1 MTWGRVGYGSV
12 GAELEVEMARVPE
25 PALATLS
32 HERFWEPGWVFER
45 KLDGQRVLAVRDATG
60 CRLYSR
66 SGRDVTRAFPEV
78 AEALAEQTSDD
89 FVVDGEVVAFEGSRT
104 SFARLQ
110 PRIHVSDPERA
121 RHSGV
126 AVWFYVFDV
135 LEANGVDLRDRP
147 LLERK
152 RTLRKLLRWRGP
164 IRSTPHRVRAGE
176 DWFAEICRRGWEGL
190 IAKRADATYHSGRT
204 DAWLKFKCEA
214 GQELVV
220 VGWTDPAGSR
230 VLLGALLLGYHDRS
244 SGGDDLVY
252 AGKVGTGFS
261 DEVLRDLHRRLTR
274 LEVETSPCDR
284 GRLPTQGVH
293 WVRPRLV
300 AEVAFTEWTSAGQL
314 RHPRY
319 LGLRTDKPARDVVR
333 EAR

>member
-1 MTWGRVGYGSV
+1 
-12 GAELEVEMARVPE
+12 MARIPE
-25 PALATLS
+25 PALATLC
-32 HERFWEPGWVFER
+32 HERFWDPGWVYER
-45 KLDGQRVLAVRDATG
+45 KLDGQRVLAVRDAKG

-66 SGRDVTRAFPEV
+66 SGRDVTAAFPEV
-78 AEALAEQTSDD
+78 AEALAAQASEN
-89 FVVDGEVVAFEGSRT
+89 FVVDGEVVAFEGPRT

-110 PRIHVSDPERA
+110 PRIHVDSAEKA
-121 RHSGV
+121 RRSGV

-135 LEANGVDLRDRP
+135 LEADGDDLRDRT

-152 RTLRKLLRWRGP
+152 RVLRGLLRWRSP
-164 IRSTPHRVRAGE
+164 LRSTPHRVQGDEA
-176 DWFAEICRRGWEGL
+176 WFAEICGKGWEGL
-190 IAKRADATYHSGRT
+190 IAKRTDATYHGGRT

-220 VGWTDPAGSR
+220 VGWTDPQGSR
-230 VLLGALLLGYHDRS
+230 VALGALLLGYYDGH
-244 SGGDDLVY
+244 DLVY

-261 DEVLRDLHRRLTR
+261 REVLRDLHARLAR
-274 LEVETSPCDR
+274 IEVDRTSCDR
-284 GRLPTQGVH
+284 GRPPSKGVH
-293 WVRPRLV
+293 WARPSLV

-333 EAR
+333 ESR

>member
-1 MTWGRVGYGSV
+1 MPS
-12 GAELEVEMARVPE
+12 APQ

-32 HERFWEPGWVFER
+32 HHRFWEPGWVYER
-45 KLDGQRVLAVRDATG
+45 KLDGQRVLAVRDGSGA
-60 CRLYSR
+60 RLYSR
-66 SGRDVTRAFPEV
+66 SGRDVTAAFPEV
-78 AEALAEQTSDD
+78 AEALAEQQAAS

-110 PRIHVSDPERA
+110 PRIQVADPDRA
-121 RHSGV
+121 RRSGV
-126 AVWFYVFDV
+126 AVWYYVFDV
-135 LEANGVDLRDRP
+135 LEIDGADQRDEA

-152 RTLRKLLRWRGP
+152 RRLRTLLRWKSP
-164 IRSTPHRVRAGE
+164 LRSTPHRVKGGE
-176 DWFAEICRRGWEGL
+176 DWFAEVCRAGWEGL
-190 IAKRADATYHSGRT
+190 IAKRDNATYRRGRT

-220 VGWTDPAGSR
+220 VGWTDPEGSR
-230 VLLGALLLGYHDRS
+230 VALGALLLGYHD
-244 SGGDDLVY
+244 GDDLVY

-261 DEVLRDLHRRLTR
+261 EKVLRDLHGRLSR
-274 LEVETSPCDR
+274 IERDESPCTR
-284 GRLPTQGVH
+284 GKLPRKGVH
-293 WVRPRLV
+293 WARPTLV

-319 LGLRTDKPARDVVR
+319 LGLRNDKDPDDVVR

>member
-1 MTWGRVGYGSV
+1 MTRI
-12 GAELEVEMARVPE
+12 PK
-25 PALATLS
+25 PALATLR
-32 HERFWEPGWVFER
+32 HDRFWEPGWVYER
-45 KLDGQRVLAVRDATG
+45 KLDGQRVLGVRDGADA
-60 CRLYSR
+60 RLYSR
-66 SGRDVTRAFPEV
+66 SGRDVTVAFPEV
-78 AEALAEQTSDD
+78 AEALAEQGSGS

-121 RHSGV
+121 RRSGV
-126 AVWFYVFDV
+126 AVYYYVFDL
-135 LEANGVDLRDRP
+135 LEANGADLRGEP

-152 RTLRKLLRWRGP
+152 RRLRTLLRWRDP
-164 IRSTPHRVRAGE
+164 LRSTPHRVRAGD

-190 IAKRADATYHSGRT
+190 IAKRDDAPYPDGRS

-220 VGWTDPAGSR
+220 VGWTDPEGSR
-230 VLLGALLLGYHDRS
+230 ESLGALLLGYNDRAD
-244 SGGDDLVY
+244 GHDDLVY

-261 DEVLRDLHRRLTR
+261 REVLHDLHRRLSR
-274 LEVETSPCDR
+274 LEVPDSPCTR
-284 GRLPTQGVH
+284 GRLPSKGVH
-293 WVRPRLV
+293 WARPRLV

-319 LGLRTDKPARDVVR
+319 LGLRTDKPADDVVR

>member
-1 MTWGRVGYGSV
+1 MPQI
-12 GAELEVEMARVPE
+12 PE
-25 PALATLS
+25 PALATLR
-32 HERFWEPGWVFER
+32 HDRFWEPGWVYER
-45 KLDGQRVLAVRDATG
+45 KLDGQRVLAVRDGSG

-66 SGRDVTRAFPEV
+66 SGRDVTVAFPEV
-78 AEALAEQTSDD
+78 AEALAGQSSEE

-121 RHSGV
+121 RRSGV

-135 LEANGVDLRDRP
+135 LGAHGTDLRDRP

-152 RTLRKLLRWRGP
+152 RVLKQLIRWREP
-164 IRSTPHRVRAGE
+164 LRSTPHRVRGGE
-176 DWFAEICRRGWEGL
+176 TWFAEICHQGWEGL
-190 IAKRADATYHSGRT
+190 IAKRADATYQSGRT
-204 DAWLKFKCEA
+204 KAWLKFKCEA
-214 GQELVV
+214 GQELVI
-220 VGWTDPAGSR
+220 VGWTDPEGSR
-230 VLLGALLLGYHDRS
+230 LALGALLLGYHDRT
-244 SGGDDLVY
+244 GDRDALVY

-261 DEVLRDLHRRLTR
+261 EEVLRDLHRRLSR
-274 LEVETSPCDR
+274 LAVDESPCDR
-284 GRLPTQGVH
+284 GKLPSRGVH
-293 WVRPRLV
+293 WARPRLV

-319 LGLRTDKPARDVVR
+319 LGLRTDKDADDVVR

>member
-1 MTWGRVGYGSV
+1 V
-12 GAELEVEMARVPE
+12 VEMSRIPK
-25 PALATLS
+25 PALATLR
-32 HERFWEPGWVFER
+32 HDRFWEPGWVYER
-45 KLDGQRVLAVRDATG
+45 KLDGQRVLGVRDGADA
-60 CRLYSR
+60 RLYSR
-66 SGRDVTRAFPEV
+66 SGRDVTVAFPEV
-78 AEALAEQTSDD
+78 AEALAEQGSGA

-121 RHSGV
+121 RRSGV
-126 AVWFYVFDV
+126 AVYYYVFDV
-135 LEANGVDLRDRP
+135 LEADGEDLRGEP
-147 LLERK
+147 LVERK
-152 RTLRKLLRWRGP
+152 RRLRTLLHWHDPL
-164 IRSTPHRVRAGE
+164 RSTPHRVRAGE

-190 IAKRADATYHSGRT
+190 IAKRDDAPYPDGRS

-220 VGWTDPAGSR
+220 VGWTDPEGSR
-230 VLLGALLLGYHDRS
+230 ESLGALLLGYHDRA
-244 SGGDDLVY
+244 GDRDDLVY

-261 DEVLRDLHRRLTR
+261 REVLRDLHRRLSR
-274 LEVETSPCDR
+274 LEVAQSPCTR
-284 GRLPTQGVH
+284 GKLPSKGVH
-293 WVRPRLV
+293 WARPRLV

-319 LGLRTDKPARDVVR
+319 LGLRTDKPADDVVR

>member
-1 MTWGRVGYGSV
+1 MDG
-12 GAELEVEMARVPE
+12 VPE

-32 HERFWEPGWVFER
+32 HRRFWEPGWVYER
-45 KLDGQRVLAVRDATG
+45 KLDGQRVLAARDAAG

-66 SGRDVTRAFPEV
+66 SGRDVTVAFPEV
-78 AEALAEQTSDD
+78 AEALARQTSQS

-110 PRIHVSDPERA
+110 PRIHVSNAERA
-121 RHSGV
+121 RRSGV

-135 LEANGVDLRDRP
+135 LEAEGEDLRVLP

-152 RTLRKLLRWRGP
+152 RRLRDLLRWESP
-164 IRSTPHRVRAGE
+164 LRSTPHRVSGDDE
-176 DWFAEICRRGWEGL
+176 WFAEICGRGWEGL
-190 IAKRADATYHSGRT
+190 IAKRVDATYRSGRT

-220 VGWTDPAGSR
+220 VGWTDPEGSR
-230 VLLGALLLGYHDRS
+230 VALGALLLGYHDRS
-244 SGGDDLVY
+244 GGGDLVY

-261 DEVLRDLHRRLTR
+261 ESVLRDLHGRLSA
-274 LEVETSPCDR
+274 LEVDRSPCTR
-284 GRLPTQGVH
+284 GKLPTKGVH
-293 WVRPRLV
+293 WARPELV

-319 LGLRTDKPARDVVR
+319 LGLRTDKDADDVVR
-333 EAR
+333 EVR

>member
-1 MTWGRVGYGSV
+1 MR
-12 GAELEVEMARVPE
+12 RVPD

-32 HERFWEPGWVFER
+32 HDRFWEPGWVYER
-45 KLDGQRVLAVRDATG
+45 KLDGQRILAVRDSSG

-66 SGRDVTRAFPEV
+66 SGRDVTVAFPEV
-78 AEALAEQTSDD
+78 AEVLAEQRSQD
-89 FVVDGEVVAFEGSRT
+89 FVVDGEVVAFEGTRT

-121 RHSGV
+121 RRSGV

-135 LEANGVDLRDRP
+135 LEADGTDLRDRS

-152 RTLRKLLRWRGP
+152 RVLRRLLRWHGP
-164 IRSTPHRVRAGE
+164 IRATPHRVRAGE
-176 DWFAEICRRGWEGL
+176 EWYAEICRRGWEGL
-190 IAKRADATYHSGRT
+190 IAKRAEAPYRSGRT

-220 VGWTDPAGSR
+220 VGWTDPEGSR
-230 VLLGALLLGYHDRS
+230 VAIGALLLGYHDRTGS
-244 SGGDDLVY
+244 QDELVY

-261 DEVLRDLHRRLTR
+261 EDTLRDLHRRLSR
-274 LEVETSPCDR
+274 LEVDESPCDR
-284 GRLPTQGVH
+284 GKLPSKGVH
-293 WVRPRLV
+293 WARPDLV

-319 LGLRTDKPARDVVR
+319 LGLRTDKRAADVVR